1 MTGHSVKPVPPS
13 FFMAYFIKTTNP
25 NPSPTGKKF
34 GFVLFGTPEG
44 TRLIKEWLGPALAS
58 GARPRRI

>member
-1 MTGHSVKPVPPS
+1 MYPS
-13 FFMAYFIKTTNP
+13 HNTDCCIKLFESLMEEKTNP

-44 TRLIKEWLGPALAS
+44 TSLHFCPCVGRAKIKVATS
-58 GARPRRI
+58 F